1 MLSRMNVVLH
11 HITQK
16 IQRHLFFYYQLF
28 PYLLSLYVSISHSKE
43 ISHIYTCTFLL
54 TERRK
59 EKRKRD
65 TVNFDTD
72 TDKVPYN
79 KHIDQIYPY
88 VFSANQSDCINEET
102 KSALRNV
109 NVQINSQSL
118 IFKANL

>member
-1 MLSRMNVVLH
+1 MLCYITSH
-11 HITQK
+11 HSKDSAPFT
-16 IQRHLFFYYQLF
+16 L
-28 PYLLSLYVSISHSKE
+28 LLSIISILIITLCE
-43 ISHIYTCTFLL
+43 HIAFKRNYTHILCTFLL

-102 KSALRNV
+102 KSTLRNL
-109 NVQINSQSL
+109 NVQINSQWVMKL
-118 IFKANL
+118 